1 MVITL
6 REEGRL
12 GQAQRMQA
20 ATRSWKINSGAC
32 GRMLTGSLLASRAGK
47 GIYHVKKAIASSTLQ
62 IAPSA
67 YICTHIH
74 THTSVPAQGLAPST
88 WPLSVAERVYSLWQW
103 HSVVLLEMEL
113 SPSNLRH
120 CRELAHIEPRVLWP
134 SCPTSRGEKLS
145 APGTTPSIQPHARW
159 CFLYLLVLN
168 ELETILYSSVSQ
180 TVSLCRARLI
190 CFARSCL
197 KMTDRVLIKPEQIQS
212 SGHWFIRRCQEIVP
226 PGWHFSVC
234 HPLKTL
240 PNIFSTLF
248 ITFYLFKPIP
258 DIFTTDMLF
267 IFRMSYSPHVE

>member
-32 GRMLTGSLLASRAGK
+32 GRMLTGSLLASQAGK
-47 GIYHVKKAIASSTLQ
+47 GIYHVKEAIASSTLQ

-120 CRELAHIEPRVLWP
+120 CRELAHIKPRVLWP

-180 TVSLCRARLI
+180 TVLLCRARLI

-197 KMTDRVLIKPEQIQS
+197 KMTDRVLIKPEQIQNLLVHPKMPRDCS
-212 SGHWFIRRCQEIVP
+212 SWMAFQRVP
-226 PGWHFSVC
+226 SFENTTQYFFNLIYH
-234 HPLKTL
+234 L
-240 PNIFSTLF
+240 LF
-248 ITFYLFKPIP
+248 IQTYTRHFYYRHAVYF
-258 DIFTTDMLF
+258 
-267 IFRMSYSPHVE
+267 